1 MDDDADKSQT
11 VNEFKEKLK
20 TISFGTVPG
29 AYKDSNR
36 YDEDSLKS
44 MDWPSKEE
52 VMDHRSD
59 YKNAPEKEVKL
70 EGQPE
75 YKH

>member
-1 MDDDADKSQT
+1 MSDKEMS
-11 VNEFKEKLK
+11 FKEKLK
-20 TISFGTVPG
+20 TINFGTVPG

-36 YDEDSLKS
+36 YDEDGLKE
-44 MDWPSKEE
+44 MNWPSKEE

-59 YKNAPEKEVKL
+59 YASAPEKEITV